1 MVEIVK
7 RDGRKQAFN
16 KCKIENA
23 ILKAMSSIGKNSEE
37 DIQMANY
44 IAYSIYAYYSNEK
57 EVDIEKIQDM
67 VIETLKL
74 NGYRDVA
81 KAYEEYREM
90 RRFNRELNS
99 DIFNTVRGIVD
110 GTNEEVLT
118 ENANKK
124 GTELN
129 TQRDLIAGAVNRKIA
144 EDLIPKDIM
153 EAHRKGLLHI
163 HDSDYYAQAMTNCC
177 LVNLK
182 DIFENGTVLNGVKI
196 DPPKSLRT
204 ATTLATQIALAVSSG
219 QYGGQTHYISDL
231 APFVRIS
238 KNKIIKKMQELDL
251 GLSKEK
257 FDELV
262 DKELKEEI
270 KDSIQTYNYQLNSM
284 ASSNGQSPFCTLAMH
299 IEDNPEY
306 EEETVMLIEEV
317 LRQRIKG
324 LKNPNGTYVTQYFPK
339 LLYFMDENN
348 AYEGSKYFWLTKLAV
363 KCMVKRMSPEIISCK
378 KQREEY
384 GHVLACMGCRSFLS
398 PWYDKNGEVKFKG
411 RLNLGVQTINLPY
424 VALLSQRENR
434 NFFDVLDEK
443 LQLCKRAGILRF
455 EKLKG
460 VKASVS
466 PTLWCHGVF
475 GRLDPDDY
483 ICDYIKDGYASV
495 SLGYSG
501 LYETVKILT
510 GEDQTQPIGYA
521 LAIEIMKHLDDS
533 CKLWKEETGLGF
545 SVYGTP
551 QESTGGTFC
560 RAIQKEFG
568 EIKDVTD
575 KGFITN
581 SYHIDVRQEIDA
593 FSKLLIESKFAHYS
607 LGGTISYVE
616 VGELSKNLEAAMQL
630 VQYMYENVIYGEI
643 NFTSDYCDNC
653 DCQIEAKLDEN
664 LDWYCP
670 NCGCKDKN
678 KLTVTRRIC
687 GYIQSAKDC
696 CKSRKL
702 DILNR
707 KKHL

>member
-44 IAYSIYAYYSNEK
+44 IAYSIYVYYSNEK
-57 EVDIEKIQDM
+57 EVDIEKIQDT

-74 NGYRDVA
+74 NGYGDVA

-270 KDSIQTYNYQLNSM
+270 KKV
-284 ASSNGQSPFCTLAMH
+284 H
-299 IEDNPEY
+299 IMNENW
-306 EEETVMLIEEV
+306 
-317 LRQRIKG
+317 
-324 LKNPNGTYVTQYFPK
+324 K
-339 LLYFMDENN
+339 L
-348 AYEGSKYFWLTKLAV
+348 
-363 KCMVKRMSPEIISCK
+363 
-378 KQREEY
+378 
-384 GHVLACMGCRSFLS
+384 
-398 PWYDKNGEVKFKG
+398 
-411 RLNLGVQTINLPY
+411 
-424 VALLSQRENR
+424 
-434 NFFDVLDEK
+434 
-443 LQLCKRAGILRF
+443 
-455 EKLKG
+455 
-460 VKASVS
+460 
-466 PTLWCHGVF
+466 
-475 GRLDPDDY
+475 
-483 ICDYIKDGYASV
+483 
-495 SLGYSG
+495 
-501 LYETVKILT
+501 
-510 GEDQTQPIGYA
+510 
-521 LAIEIMKHLDDS
+521 
-533 CKLWKEETGLGF
+533 
-545 SVYGTP
+545 
-551 QESTGGTFC
+551 
-560 RAIQKEFG
+560 
-568 EIKDVTD
+568 
-575 KGFITN
+575 
-581 SYHIDVRQEIDA
+581 
-593 FSKLLIESKFAHYS
+593 
-607 LGGTISYVE
+607 
-616 VGELSKNLEAAMQL
+616 
-630 VQYMYENVIYGEI
+630 
-643 NFTSDYCDNC
+643 
-653 DCQIEAKLDEN
+653 
-664 LDWYCP
+664 
-670 NCGCKDKN
+670 
-678 KLTVTRRIC
+678 
-687 GYIQSAKDC
+687 
-696 CKSRKL
+696 
-702 DILNR
+702 
-707 KKHL
+707 